1 VKKKLNEL
9 KLIFKQGL
17 EPDQIAWC
25 ISLGLVCGVFPVMGT
40 TTILVALI
48 ALVFRLNIV
57 LIQLIHWLVS
67 PLQLLLLIPFFQL
80 GQTWFGGEGRGIDM
94 EMLKLT
100 WDKGWIDA
108 SILFINLHKQAVF
121 VWVIFAIPSVLFVFL
136 VSKFSLKIIAKR
148 NSA

>member
-1 VKKKLNEL
+1 MKKKLKEL
-9 KLIFKQGL
+9 KDILKQGL
-17 EPDQIAWC
+17 EPSQIAWC

-80 GQTWFGGEGRGIDM
+80 GQTWFGGEGSGIDM
-94 EMLKLT
+94 ELLKST
-100 WDKGWIDA
+100 WEKGWIDA

-121 VWVIFAIPSVLFVFL
+121 VWILFAVPSVLFIFF
-136 VSKFSLKIIAKR
+136 VSKFSLKFFGKR
-148 NSA
+148 NRT

>member
-1 VKKKLNEL
+1 MKKKLNEL
-9 KLIFKQGL
+9 KSILKQGL
-17 EPDQIAWC
+17 EPNQIAWC

-67 PLQLLLLIPFFQL
+67 PLQLVLLIPFFQL
-80 GQTWFGGEGRGIDM
+80 GQTWFGGEGSGIDM
-94 EMLKLT
+94 ELLKST
-100 WDKGWIDA
+100 WEKGWIDA

-121 VWVIFAIPSVLFVFL
+121 VWILFAIPSVLFVFL
-136 VSKFSLKIIAKR
+136 VSKFSLKIIEKR
-148 NSA
+148 KVL